1 MTGHHDASPALLKV
15 LWAWL
20 FVGLSQMSPL
30 QWIQFVA
37 AIAATIYSLV
47 QTWLLIR
54 DKIIRDGHVRTKRP
68 K

>member
-1 MTGHHDASPALLKV
+1 MTGHHDSSPALLKV

-30 QWIQFVA
+30 QWVQFVA
-37 AIAATIYSLV
+37 AIAATIYSLI

-54 DKIIRDGHVRTKRP
+54 DRIIRDMPAKRGR

>member
-1 MTGHHDASPALLKV
+1 MANHDTSPALLKV

-30 QWIQFVA
+30 QWAQFAA
-37 AIAATIYSLV
+37 AIIAIVYSLI

-54 DKIIRDGHVRTKRP
+54 DKIIRDDDVHTERKE
-68 K
+68 

>member
-1 MTGHHDASPALLKV
+1 MANDDASPALLKV

-47 QTWLLIR
+47 QTWLAIMDRIIR
-54 DKIIRDGHVRTKRP
+54 DKPAKVRRK
-68 K
+68 

>member
-1 MTGHHDASPALLKV
+1 MANHDDSPALLKV

-30 QWIQFVA
+30 QWVQFVA
-37 AIAATIYSLV
+37 AIVAIIYSLA
-47 QTWLLIR
+47 QTWILIR
-54 DKIIRDGHVRTKRP
+54 DKIIRDQPTKGRR